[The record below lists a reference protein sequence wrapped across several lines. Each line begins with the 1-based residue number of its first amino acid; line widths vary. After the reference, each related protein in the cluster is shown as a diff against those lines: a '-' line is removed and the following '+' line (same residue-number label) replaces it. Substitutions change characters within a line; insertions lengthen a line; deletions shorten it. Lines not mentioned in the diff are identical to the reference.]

1 MLVAGALDHLSLQMA
16 DTSIRKE
23 VAAPRPAATPTTMS
37 VLAPAIGWLIPG
49 AGHLIQKRWIRG
61 FLLMASVGTM
71 FVLGLL
77 MQGRIYKP
85 NGGDILDI
93 LGFVGDFGAGG
104 LYIVTRALDLGQ
116 GIVAHATA
124 DYGTKYIIVAGLL
137 NFICVADAY
146 HIAIG
151 KKS

>member
-1 MLVAGALDHLSLQMA
+1 MA
-16 DTSIRKE
+16 DAPVRKSM
-23 VAAPRPAATPTTMS
+23 ATIAPAPQASTMA

-61 FLLMASVGTM
+61 LLIMVSVVTM

-77 MQGRIYKP
+77 MQGRIYRP

-93 LGFVGDFGAGG
+93 LGFVGDLGTGA
-104 LYIVTRALDLGQ
+104 LYIISRVQDLGH
-116 GIVAHATA
+116 GVVAHATA

-137 NFICVADAY
+137 NFISVADAY